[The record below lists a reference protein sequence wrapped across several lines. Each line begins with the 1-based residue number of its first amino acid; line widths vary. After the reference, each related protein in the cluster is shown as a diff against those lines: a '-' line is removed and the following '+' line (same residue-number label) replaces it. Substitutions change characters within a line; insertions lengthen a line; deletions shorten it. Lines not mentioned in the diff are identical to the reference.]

1 MLCIMATIF
10 LSTLDATDNSMIQ
23 ATFSGSKT
31 PLPTTSV
38 PKVPTANAGNILRSS
53 LASSLKFKTNPS
65 NGVANTPIN
74 IIDSLT
80 SNITGFPKT
89 VMTPSNCVGVNQ
101 SVGFNTSANRNFLGQ
116 LAKEV
121 FGSKLAADLFNNQ
134 LTLSERYVESCVLL
148 NNSVRDMT
156 GTNASV
162 EMVNALML
170 EKSERFGLKYRIGYE
185 YGTNADAGTHSAVMF
200 KGSVSG
206 VSKPVTV
213 EIGADNATI
222 TNMIK
227 ESDGGF
233 MSTHPDTLTA
243 IQNSAGGAELTPN
256 TYTNINLTTTTTNG
270 TGATFRIV
278 ATNRSNANI
287 TTVNVI
293 TSGSGYA
300 IGDTVTIAAGALGT
314 GSSAI
319 TIILTSNMING
330 SALQSHADM
339 VAEFK
344 TVGGGILTLV
354 AGDYTNIP
362 STSIHPPGKNAT
374 MTVVVSGS
382 TASSISSITFTNNG
396 SGYRTNDTVTIP
408 AATLGNTSTALSF
421 QVTDRMLLASGGIS
435 LVSQA
440 LLSSVQNATG
450 GGTTLIASGSAY
462 SSGVTSTN
470 GLGSGATVSI
480 LVGGNSASS
489 IASFSAVTS
498 GSGYKIGDTITIGA
512 NALGAG
518 SSPITFIITTGLTT
532 NFVPE
537 DIINSTAGPGGSL
550 GGIGGT
556 NNLSTLTTGSN
567 TINSVQMA
575 ILNGTLH
582 ESTEVPVENNDI
594 IQIKYQINS
603 HTGQKDAGGSNINI
617 NYNSI
622 FEFALI

>member
-1 MLCIMATIF
+1 MATIF

-23 ATFSGSKT
+23 ATFSGAKT

-38 PKVPTANAGNILRSS
+38 PKVPTSNAGNILRSS
-53 LASSLKFKTNPS
+53 LAAALKFKTNPA
-65 NGVANTPIN
+65 NGTANTPIN

-89 VMTPSNCVGVNQ
+89 VMTPSNCIGVNQ
-101 SVGFNTSANRNFLGQ
+101 SLGFNTAANQNFLGQ

-121 FGSKLAADLFNNQ
+121 FGSKLAGDLFNNQ
-134 LTLSERYVESCVLL
+134 LTLSQRYVESCSSL
-148 NNSVRDMT
+148 NNTIRDMT

-162 EMVNALML
+162 EIVNALML
-170 EKSERFGLKYRIGYE
+170 EKSERFALDYRIGYE
-185 YGTNADAGTHSAVMF
+185 YGTNADAGIHRAVMF

-213 EIGADNATI
+213 EIGADNTTI
-222 TNMIK
+222 TSIIK
-227 ESDGGF
+227 ESDGSF
-233 MSTHPDTLTA
+233 MSTHPDTLAA
-243 IQNSAGGAELTPN
+243 IQSSAGGAELVPN
-256 TYTNINLTTTTTNG
+256 TYTNISLTTTTGNG
-270 TGATFRIV
+270 TGAEFRIV

-293 TSGSGYA
+293 TPGSGYA
-300 IGDTVTIAAGALGT
+300 IGDTVTIPAGSLGT
-314 GSSAI
+314 GSFAI
-319 TIILTSNMING
+319 TITLTSNMING

-362 STSIHPPGKNAT
+362 STSIHLPGKNSKLS
-374 MTVVVSGS
+374 VVVTG
-382 TASSISSITFTNNG
+382 TVASSISSITFTNNG
-396 SGYRTNDTVTIP
+396 SGYRANDTVTIP
-408 AATLGNTSTALSF
+408 AGTLGNTSTALSF
-421 QVTDRMLLASGGIS
+421 QITDRMLLASGGIS

-440 LLSSVQNATG
+440 LLASVQNATG
-450 GGTTLIASGSAY
+450 DGTTLIANGSAY

-470 GLGSGATVSI
+470 GLGSGATFSI

-489 IASFSAVTS
+489 ISSFSATNS

-518 SSPITFIITTGLTT
+518 SNQITFTITNGITT

-537 DIINSTAGPGGSL
+537 DIITSIAGPGGSL
-550 GGIGGT
+550 GGIGGA
-556 NNLSTLTTGSN
+556 NALSTLTVTGSN

-582 ESTEVPVENNDI
+582 ESTEVPLEINDI

-603 HTGQKDAGGSNINI
+603 HTGQKDASGSNISMI
-617 NYNSI
+617 YNSI
-622 FEFALI
+622 FEFALIA

>member
-1 MLCIMATIF
+1 MATIF

-23 ATFSGSKT
+23 ATFSGAKT

-38 PKVPTANAGNILRSS
+38 PKVPTANAGNIIRSS
-53 LASSLKFKTNPS
+53 LAAALKFKTNPD
-65 NGVANTPIN
+65 GVANTPIN

-89 VMTPSNCVGVNQ
+89 AMTPSNSVGVNQ
-101 SVGFNTSANRNFLGQ
+101 SLGFNTSANQNFLGQ

-121 FGSKLAADLFNNQ
+121 FGSKLAGDLFNNQ
-134 LTLSERYVESCVLL
+134 LTLSERYVQSCALL
-148 NNSVRDMT
+148 NYSVRDMT

-162 EMVNALML
+162 EIVNALML
-170 EKSERFGLKYRIGYE
+170 EKSERFGLDYRFIYE
-185 YGTNADAGTHSAVMF
+185 YGTDADAGTHNAVML

-213 EIGADNATI
+213 EIGVDNATI
-222 TNMIK
+222 TSMIK
-227 ESDGGF
+227 ESDGNF
-233 MSTHPDTLTA
+233 MSTHADTLAA
-243 IQNSAGGAELTPN
+243 IQSSAGGANLIAN
-256 TYTNINLTTTTTNG
+256 TYTNISLTTTTGTG
-270 TGATFRIV
+270 TGAEFRIV

-293 TSGSGYA
+293 TPGSGYA
-300 IGDTVTIAAGALGT
+300 IGDTVTIAAGNLGT

-319 TIILTSNMING
+319 TILLTSNMING

-344 TVGGGILTLV
+344 AVGGGVLTVV

-362 STSIHPPGKNAT
+362 STSIHLPGKNAKLS
-374 MTVVVSGS
+374 VVVTG
-382 TASSISSITFTNNG
+382 TVASSISSITFTNNG

-408 AATLGNTSTALSF
+408 AGTLGNTSTALSF
-421 QVTDRMLLASGGIS
+421 QITDRMLLASGGIS

-440 LLSSVQNATG
+440 LLTSVQNATG
-450 GGTTLIASGSAY
+450 GGTTLVVNGSVY
-462 SSGVTSTN
+462 PSGVTSTN
-470 GLGSGATVSI
+470 GSGSGATFSI

-489 IASFSAVTS
+489 ISSFSATNS

-537 DIINSTAGPGGSL
+537 DIITSIAGAGGSL
-550 GGIGGT
+550 GGIGGAS
-556 NNLSTLTTGSN
+556 NQSTLTTGSN
-567 TINSVQMA
+567 TINSVQLA

-582 ESTEVPVENNDI
+582 ESTEVPLEINDI

-603 HTGQKDAGGSNINI
+603 HTGQKDAGGTTISM